1 MWARGEDPG
10 FRTVT
15 SRVEGGKVVHV
26 PWAEDLREAFTQAAD
41 EQWRSRV
48 QAGETGQGTGGN
60 KLRTY
65 ARFKAGIGQEAYL
78 STNMRSS
85 TRKLFCRFRIG
96 VAPLQIEIGRR
107 EPVPGS
113 RACPVCG
120 AEEDRG

>member
-1 MWARGEDPG
+1 MSSGLRTYGRPSRRQLMSSGGAE
-10 FRTVT
+10 FRLG
-15 SRVEGGKVVHV
+15 R
-26 PWAEDLREAFTQAAD
+26 
-41 EQWRSRV
+41 
-48 QAGETGQGTGGN
+48 QGRAHAGGN

-65 ARFKAGIGQEAYL
+65 ARFKTGIGQEAYL

-120 AEEDRG
+120 AEEEDEEHFLMHGLPPLR